1 MSALREEIATIIA
14 HEGPISV
21 ERYMSLALSHP
32 RYGYYMTRD
41 PLGSAGDFVTAPE
54 ISQMFGELVGL
65 WITEAWRAAGSP
77 KHAQLVELGPGRG
90 TLMADVL
97 RVGRVSTPFLESIDV
112 HLIETS
118 PTLEAVQR
126 RTLAQSPRPINW
138 SGDFSHTPR
147 GPLFVIANEFFDAL
161 PVRHFVKGAR
171 GWSERLV
178 GLDQRGGLVFGA
190 AYEIEPDLRAQA
202 QQGAIIEVGAIGQR
216 LMVDIAARIAAD
228 GGAMLVIDYGYLET
242 SLGETLQAVK
252 RHAYVDPLAEPGE
265 ADLTTHVDFAALAR
279 AAKSTGAKVLGP
291 VTQGAFLRQLG
302 IAQRAEA
309 LSRRATPEQRT
320 DLAAALQRLAG
331 EGDPRKTMGSLF
343 KAMAVTH
350 PGMYDLPGFYPAR

>member
-1 MSALREEIATIIA
+1 MTALGDEIATIIS
-14 HEGPISV
+14 HEGPITL
-21 ERYMSLALSHP
+21 ERYMSLALGHP

-41 PLGSAGDFVTAPE
+41 PFGSAGDFITAPE
-54 ISQMFGELVGL
+54 ISQMFGELIGL

-77 KHAQLVELGPGRG
+77 RQAHLVELGPGRG
-90 TLMADVL
+90 TLMADIL
-97 RVGRVSTPFLESIDV
+97 RVGRVSTPFLESIDI

-118 PTLEAVQR
+118 PILEAAQR
-126 RTLAQSPRPINW
+126 RTLAQSPRPISW

-161 PVRHFVKGAR
+161 PVRHFVRGVR

-178 GLDQRGGLVFGA
+178 GLDRRGELIFGA
-190 AYEIEPDLRAQA
+190 ASEIEPDLDVRAER
-202 QQGAIIEVGAIGQR
+202 GAVIEVGAIGQR
-216 LMVDIAARIAAD
+216 LMAEIADRIVAD
-228 GGAMLVIDYGYLET
+228 GGAMLIVDYGYLET

-252 RHAYVDPLAEPGE
+252 RHSYVDPLAEPGE

-279 AAKSTGAKVLGP
+279 AAKSGGAKILGP

-302 IAQRAEA
+302 IGQRAEA
-309 LSRRATPEQRT
+309 LSRRATPEQRA
-320 DLAAALQRLAG
+320 DIASALHRLAASGTARQ
-331 EGDPRKTMGSLF
+331 TMATLF

-350 PGMYDLPGFYPAR
+350 PDMYDLPGFFPER